1 MDGDGFQLERD
12 AAVAT
17 GASAFANLLCD
28 VVRWFFIVKP
38 RQREY
43 VPRRSCGSGMS
54 PASGSAKPVLIGP
67 PQYPL

>member
-28 VVRWFFIVKP
+28 VVGGSSSSKLVLKPEILQIRW
-38 RQREY
+38 
-43 VPRRSCGSGMS
+43 
-54 PASGSAKPVLIGP
+54 
-67 PQYPL
+67 